1 MALGLMG
8 ERISVNGQ
16 TGWDGKNYA
25 ELTLHLEKKWK
36 EKSIDS
42 YLFQRILPSAV
53 GHHVLKGLQSLDS
66 GYKPV
71 VRYFLWANALLVLV
85 CIWVYFK
92 IVDLLKWNTPKMLI
106 GFAAMFFNFAILKQ
120 TWYYP
125 VLTDVFAFTCGMVLL
140 YFYLRGNQLGMFVIM
155 IMGSFV
161 YPLFLLSSI
170 LLFLKLPF
178 DVAKYFRVL
187 IGILLLC
194 WTVLFFSYLVDSSF
208 IHEKYKM
215 HVNNQLIYLSAALTI
230 LYLYRITRYVN
241 SQWIAEQTKELHHN
255 WLWLIA
261 SIVFFTIQF
270 YWIRQISVPE
280 EVFTSQTFL
289 LNIFQQSF
297 SNPLAFLVFH
307 TTYFG
312 PLVLLMVF
320 VKNTARVCW
329 SNGFL
334 LYILGYLLLSIG
346 TESRQFINVWPFMV
360 IWFLQGLDDK
370 LISKKFTLMFVI
382 TAIFLSKFYIP
393 INRPDIFLTYQYD
406 QFPEQLYFMNHGPF
420 ATDFAYA
427 INLSICLISGLFL
440 YFSFTKSQNQPH
452 I

>member
-1 MALGLMG
+1 MTIGLMG
-8 ERISVNGQ
+8 ERILVNGK

-25 ELTLHLEKKWK
+25 ELTIHLEKKWK

-53 GHHVLKGLQSLDS
+53 GHFVLKGMQSLNS
-66 GYKPV
+66 GYKPIV
-71 VRYFLWANALLVLV
+71 LYFLWANALLVLV

-92 IVDLLKWNTPKMLI
+92 IVNLLKWNTPKMLI
-106 GFAAMFFNFAILKQ
+106 GFAALFFNFAILKQ

-125 VLTDVFAFTCGMVLL
+125 VLTDVFAFTCGMLLL
-140 YFYLRGNQLGMFVIM
+140 YFYLRRNQLGMFFIM
-155 IMGSFV
+155 IIGSFV

-178 DVAKYFRVL
+178 DVAKYFRIL
-187 IGILLLC
+187 IGVLLIC

-215 HVNNQLIYLSAALTI
+215 HVNNNWIYLSAVLTI
-230 LYLYRITRYVN
+230 IYLYRITRYF
-241 SQWIAEQTKELHHN
+241 SGQLITEQVEQLHHYR
-255 WLWLIA
+255 LWLMVSIA
-261 SIVFFTIQF
+261 YFILQF
-270 YWIRQISVPE
+270 YWIKQLSIPE
-280 EVFTSQTFL
+280 EVFTPQTFL

-297 SNPLAFLVFH
+297 SNPLAYLVFH
-307 TTYFG
+307 ATYFG

-320 VKNTARVCW
+320 VKNYSKASW

-334 LYILGYLLLSIG
+334 LYIFSYLLLSIG

-360 IWFLQGLDDK
+360 IWFLQSMDGTAV
-370 LISKKFTLMFVI
+370 SKKFTFVFVI
-382 TAIFLSKFYIP
+382 VAIVLSKFFIP
-393 INRPDIFLTYQYD
+393 INHPDIFVTYQYD

-420 ATDFAYA
+420 ATDIAYA
-427 INLSICLISGLFL
+427 INLCICLTFGLIL
-440 YFSFTKSQNQPH
+440 YFSFTKSQKQPL